1 LPISNS
7 QNPFAEVVPAPLKA
21 IDWSK
26 LRRQKK
32 YLLTRLEKNKGSNGA
47 SSYEKGVLTGLLH
60 LLDNIQEYAVE
71 ELKQDPAAVW
81 GAEAMDVEEAA

>member
-7 QNPFAEVVPAPLKA
+7 QAPEAAVVPQPLRQ
-21 IDWSK
+21 IDWAK

-32 YLLTRLEKNKGSNGA
+32 WLVVRIESNNSTSGS
-47 SSYEKGVLTGLLH
+47 SSYEKGICRGLLH

-71 ELKQDPAAVW
+71 ELKLDPVMVW
-81 GAEAMDVEEAA
+81 GADAMDMEEAA